1 LGATPAFAWY
11 SAQFWHYEREFLDS
25 LFVQQLKRVSDDLDD
40 HRGPFWYYL
49 LEILKYS
56 WPWLIFSVWGLRLAR
71 QEHLYSWAKL
81 LLVWTGVYLL
91 VVSVMATKLPWYIL
105 PIYPAL
111 ALAAGYAL
119 AQVGN
124 LPIDRPYNP
133 IWSIILGIIGVV
145 AGLLALMAYFPGN
158 FVAIEPLHPLI
169 ILTLL
174 SLSLTMVTTAIL
186 LARRSEQFSVVLLW
200 GMLVSLFIFV
210 NSPLWIWELNENFPV
225 KPVASLVEKYV
236 PADHP
241 VYVAFA
247 YERPSL
253 NFYSGRRVF
262 PLAAEELINHWQSH
276 RQPYL
281 IIDRQTK
288 EATDLEGLKVIGSTD
303 SGWFLVT
310 KQ

>member
-1 LGATPAFAWY
+1 LVGLVVGSNSRFCLY
-11 SAQFWHYEREFLDS
+11 SAQFWHYAREFLDS

-71 QEHLYSWAKL
+71 QEYLYSWAKL

-133 IWSIILGIIGVV
+133 IWSIILGIIGVG
-145 AGLLALMAYFPGN
+145 AGLLALIAYFPGN
-158 FVAIEPLHPLI
+158 FAAIEPIHPL
-169 ILTLL
+169 
-174 SLSLTMVTTAIL
+174 
-186 LARRSEQFSVVLLW
+186 
-200 GMLVSLFIFV
+200 LF
-210 NSPLWIWELNENFPV
+210 
-225 KPVASLVEKYV
+225 
-236 PADHP
+236 
-241 VYVAFA
+241 
-247 YERPSL
+247 
-253 NFYSGRRVF
+253 
-262 PLAAEELINHWQSH
+262 
-276 RQPYL
+276 
-281 IIDRQTK
+281 
-288 EATDLEGLKVIGSTD
+288 
-303 SGWFLVT
+303 
-310 KQ
+310 